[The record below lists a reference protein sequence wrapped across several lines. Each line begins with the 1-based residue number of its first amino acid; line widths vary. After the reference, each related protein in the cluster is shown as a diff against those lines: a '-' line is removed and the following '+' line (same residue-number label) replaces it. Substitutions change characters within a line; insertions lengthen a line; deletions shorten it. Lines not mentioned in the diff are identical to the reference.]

1 MFIAVPFTIVKTGKQ
16 PKHPLTDEWIKTWN
30 IYAMEYCSAIKRNT
44 WMKLEIFILSE
55 VSQKERD
62 SYHMISLMCRI

>member
-62 SYHMISLMCRI
+62 SYYMISLMCRI